1 MTHLHLLPL
10 TYCSYYNYLI
20 LTRSKRLRTPH
31 TYAEQRGGLAADW
44 LRCVKLACWAQWN
57 MLPAALSFEASRVT
71 HTHCIQYCVWVTF
84 TRLFKRWDMGWDAIK
99 QCWKTFIYLLTDCL
113 KVIGE
118 FRPLVKD
125 FVCSSGAKCLA
136 WERTV
141 HLYKSS
147 QYDLFINSMCG
158 CVLLREIL
166 CFVKYN

>member
-31 TYAEQRGGLAADW
+31 TYAEQRGGVGCRLTAVCKISMLGSVEHVACSSIIWSIKSDSHS
-44 LRCVKLACWAQWN
+44 LHPILCVGHFHKTVQN
-57 MLPAALSFEASRVT
+57 
-71 HTHCIQYCVWVTF
+71 
-84 TRLFKRWDMGWDAIK
+84 MGWDAIK

-125 FVCSSGAKCLA
+125 FVCSSGAKFLA
-136 WERTV
+136 WERTA